1 MVIVVGESF
10 ASICNAQFISRAIFQ
25 DMNIPSTNLIE
36 ELENW
41 ANGGDLSEVPS
52 NPLDMVKKY
61 DAYWEE
67 ILNRKMAETL
77 KF

>member
-1 MVIVVGESF
+1 
-10 ASICNAQFISRAIFQ
+10 
-25 DMNIPSTNLIE
+25 MNIPSTNLIE

-52 NPLDMVKKY
+52 NLLDMVKKY